1 MFFLICISII
11 NNLHLNKKY
20 KGLTTKNVTKTKVLL
35 KYLYEC
41 FTFFTYNTLCKV
53 EFCTVLVNIEYR
65 NIKILATIEKIK
77 LVSMSSI

>member
-20 KGLTTKNVTKTKVLL
+20 KDYENVTKTKVLL